1 MSKKHGASKK
11 RKKAARKRSRSK
23 STASRLAA
31 LADALNACETAGLRI
46 RFAHGAAF
54 CDEGVV
60 LPPTKKGQGWA
71 ARLFHVHPH
80 GRPAAGGDDD

>member
-11 RKKAARKRSRSK
+11 RKKAARKRSRSR

-31 LADALNACETAGLRI
+31 LADTLNACEAAGLRI

-54 CDEGVV
+54 CEQGVV
-60 LPPTKKGQGWA
+60 VPPVKKGQRWE
-71 ARLFHVHPH
+71 ARAFRAHPH
-80 GRPAAGGDDD
+80 SRPPAGGDDD